1 VNLKQS
7 DKVAAVWTGIVL
19 FAVLGIGLAAHD
31 ASGSE
36 GPTEQRPSAVSP
48 MDQATATHEQ
58 NMREARAIGRANCL
72 ATHAKQRWQLRQVG
86 LDPYSIVE
94 SDFYCD

>member
-1 VNLKQS
+1 
-7 DKVAAVWTGIVL
+7 
-19 FAVLGIGLAAHD
+19 
-31 ASGSE
+31 
-36 GPTEQRPSAVSP
+36 

>member
-1 VNLKQS
+1 MNLKQS
-7 DKVAAVWTGIVL
+7 DRVAAVWTGIVL
-19 FAVLGIGLAAHD
+19 FAMLGIGLAAHD
-31 ASGSE
+31 ATGPE
-36 GPTEQRPSAVSP
+36 GPTEQRPSVSP

-72 ATHAKQRWQLRQVG
+72 ATHAKQRWQISNAG

-94 SDFYCD
+94 SDFYC